1 MKKCS
6 HCGGSNLRKTNVP
19 FDAEGFTILAYVN
32 NKAIHFSLDVF
43 ICMDCAHIE
52 WFAEELVDALKE
64 NDSLIAQLNAEL
76 DPSRSKLAI
85 AQKKLSAIDIKI
97 AETKE
102 KSKSLDI
109 TIREQQSLLSAIET
123 LKKERYGVQ
132 KEIRTAEQSIAPY
145 RES

>member
-52 WFAEELVDALKE
+52 WFAEDSDLIPGWYGASYNLEQFANLSPHNSVCGYFRLVFC
-64 NDSLIAQLNAEL
+64 
-76 DPSRSKLAI
+76 
-85 AQKKLSAIDIKI
+85 IKW
-97 AETKE
+97 
-102 KSKSLDI
+102 
-109 TIREQQSLLSAIET
+109 
-123 LKKERYGVQ
+123 
-132 KEIRTAEQSIAPY
+132 
-145 RES
+145 